1 MRANERRTVVRKF
14 VCILLIV
21 IIAIALFIAMMFTC
35 SFGIS
40 ATADF
45 QEQPKQAEELLAQ
58 IIDPQ
63 EHENLLNPSFYDAT
77 LSEYNF
83 SEQSVITLHFGL
95 PWWSA
100 HGEIEEMIAEAK
112 RYFHCPN
119 QYVILGEKPL
129 KISQYIND
137 DGLPVF
143 SLETIYDTTPMWI
156 SDIESAVMY
165 DEQAGTLQN
174 IVCFDG
180 SNRHDGMLVYY
191 VYDNYF
197 VANYYEYEG
206 KCLVLKEDEFKQY
219 VKEYNDLVTSYEY
232 NFDENGNRLFGK
244 PSFNDFYRNYGK
256 SHTEQPQELSDS
268 AINQSLPMPL
278 ENQPSHDKKILIY
291 ACGIVSVF
299 AFGGI
304 TVLIVL
310 KKKKLRN

>member
-1 MRANERRTVVRKF
+1 MKNRN
-14 VCILLIV
+14 L
-21 IIAIALFIAMMFTC
+21 IAIALFIAMMFTY

-45 QEQPKQAEELLAQ
+45 QEQPKQAEELLAR
-58 IIDPQ
+58 IIDSV
-63 EHENLLNPSFYDAT
+63 EYENLLNTDFYDDSLGGYD
-77 LSEYNF
+77 LSGKP
-83 SEQSVITLHFGL
+83 VITLHFGL

-112 RYFHCPN
+112 LCFHWPN

-197 VANYYEYEG
+197 VAKYYEYEG
-206 KCLVLKEDEFKQY
+206 ECLVLKEDEFKKY
-219 VKEYNDLVTSYEY
+219 AKEYYELISSYEY
-232 NFDENGNRLFGK
+232 NYDENGSFLYGNAL
-244 PSFNDFYRNYGK
+244 SFNDFYKNYDK
-256 SHTEQPQELSDS
+256 NTSERPQELSDS
-268 AINQSLPMPL
+268 VINESVPVLTENHQSY
-278 ENQPSHDKKILIY
+278 DKKILIY

-304 TVLIVL
+304 TVLILL
-310 KKKKLRN
+310 KKKKLSN